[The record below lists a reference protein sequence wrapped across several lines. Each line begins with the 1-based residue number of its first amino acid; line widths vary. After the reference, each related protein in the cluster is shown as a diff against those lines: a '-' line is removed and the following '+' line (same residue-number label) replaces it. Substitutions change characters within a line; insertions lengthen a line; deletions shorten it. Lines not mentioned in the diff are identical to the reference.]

1 MQRCSL
7 SEPVVSGLPISSRPR
22 RRSLAS
28 TEAPRNRLGKCDD
41 LIEGAMMQSHARDRP
56 AVVPCND
63 RGASH
68 RLAGEDPFL
77 PDWAMS
83 YWGANLSR
91 LRQIKSQYDPNNIF
105 RHAQSVQPIQSA
117 SSR

>member
-1 MQRCSL
+1 VCKL
-7 SEPVVSGLPISSRPR
+7 
-22 RRSLAS
+22 
-28 TEAPRNRLGKCDD
+28 
-41 LIEGAMMQSHARDRP
+41 EG
-56 AVVPCND
+56 VPCP
-63 RGASH
+63 SCPH
-68 RLAGEDPFL
+68 RIQQAIGLDL